1 MYRIAFLLVLSAL
14 IWPVMAFP
22 ATGTQVK
29 LSSATEECIDCHS
42 IYHPGIVAD
51 WEQSRHA
58 KTTVQ
63 EALQLEGLARKVSNQ
78 NVPEALRNTA
88 VGCAECHTL
97 RGDAHADTF
106 EHNGHEIHMVVSP
119 DDCATCH
126 AEERKQYADNVM
138 AMAHTNL
145 ADNALYNDLERTIL
159 GQMAF
164 KAGRLTIAAA
174 DEKTQAEACYYCH
187 GTRLAMAGTELR
199 ETDVGELAFPIIKG
213 WPNQG
218 VGRINLDGSRGACS
232 SCHTRHHFSIETAR
246 KPQTCRECH
255 SGPDVP
261 AYKVYATSKHGNL
274 FSSQYHKF
282 DFSQVPW
289 TVGRDFT
296 APTCAVCHISLVVDS
311 DGEVVSKRTHQ
322 MSDRLGWRLFGLI
335 YAHHQPKSPDTT
347 MIRNGA
353 GLPLPTDLDGTPAGQ
368 FLIGA
373 DKVKARRQTMQRT
386 CLACHGTSW
395 VRGHFDRLDNTLAT
409 TNGQVRSA
417 TQLMESAWRKGYAQG
432 TANGGSLFDEAIERR
447 WCNTWLFYANTTRF
461 VSAMAGGGD
470 YGVFDDGRYHLS
482 REIMEIHDWIQLR
495 EMGVKGK

>member
-1 MYRIAFLLVLSAL
+1 
-14 IWPVMAFP
+14 
-22 ATGTQVK
+22 
-29 LSSATEECIDCHS
+29 
-42 IYHPGIVAD
+42 
-51 WEQSRHA
+51 
-58 KTTVQ
+58 
-63 EALQLEGLARKVSNQ
+63 
-78 NVPEALRNTA
+78 
-88 VGCAECHTL
+88 
-97 RGDAHADTF
+97 
-106 EHNGHEIHMVVSP
+106 
-119 DDCATCH
+119 
-126 AEERKQYADNVM
+126 
-138 AMAHTNL
+138 
-145 ADNALYNDLERTIL
+145 
-159 GQMAF
+159 MAF

-218 VGRINLDGSRGACS
+218 VGRINLDSSRGACS

-261 AYKVYATSKHGNL
+261 AYKVYATRQARNL

-296 APTCAVCHISLVVDS
+296 APTCAVCHISLVVDN